1 MRLQFLG
8 CSVCLVAYALPDA
21 LSDAVWEGEGTDA
34 DGVAVS
40 LLQVNAHRSDKVD
53 ETFESLDLLGYAD
66 ETEPGDF
73 CEIGFRGGRACCGA
87 RCGSC
92 GGQGCQNRPGGAAC
106 CSTQVQ
112 TRNRRCTGPRD
123 TNCMIPRQA
132 RPTRS
137 PSIDDERTVEQM
149 QICNSRFGQTLD
161 LAAGSVSH
169 SNLGGAGPD
178 GGAETL
184 VYGGVFNAH
193 GEVIDLVISA
203 TSPYT
208 PNLLNANGGVLHN
221 GLHGGFGV
229 INTACDGSVDLL
241 FSFVNQATGV
251 EMEPPPFLFTWFD
264 SDHGMAHES
273 REAITVTG
281 FSSYHITDLSS
292 IDISEVGEGLGEL
305 ALAEG
310 EGAATFTSTMRGGKV
325 DNPTSPLHLSRLQ
338 ADRTLA
344 LLFSGKSS
352 FSVTLSETGYA
363 NPQGR
368 NFYFSGTSALV
379 CPDDARCTSFTCP
392 PNYTRRM
399 DAEFRTCA
407 AEPCAEVDIENC
419 CYEDA

>member
-1 MRLQFLG
+1 
-8 CSVCLVAYALPDA
+8 
-21 LSDAVWEGEGTDA
+21 
-34 DGVAVS
+34 
-40 LLQVNAHRSDKVD
+40 
-53 ETFESLDLLGYAD
+53 
-66 ETEPGDF
+66 
-73 CEIGFRGGRACCGA
+73 
-87 RCGSC
+87 
-92 GGQGCQNRPGGAAC
+92 
-106 CSTQVQ
+106 
-112 TRNRRCTGPRD
+112 
-123 TNCMIPRQA
+123 MIPRQA

-137 PSIDDERTVEQM
+137 PSIDDHEVVQDMR
-149 QICNSRFGQTLD
+149 ICDSRFGLTLD
-161 LAAGSVSH
+161 LTRATVSH

-184 VYGGVFNAH
+184 VYSGVFNDR
-193 GEVIDLVISA
+193 GDVIDLVISA

-221 GLHGGFGV
+221 GMHGGFGV
-229 INTACDGSVDLL
+229 INIACDGSVDLT
-241 FSFVNQATGV
+241 FSFVNQATGEAV
-251 EMEPPPFLFTWFD
+251 APPPFLFTWFD

-273 REAITVTG
+273 REAITVSG
-281 FSSYHITDLSS
+281 FSSYHITDMST
-292 IDISEVGEGLGEL
+292 IEVAEVGEGLGEI

-325 DNPTSPLHLSRLQ
+325 DNPTTPLHLSRLQ

-392 PNYTRRM
+392 PNFTRRM

-407 AEPCAEVDIENC
+407 AKPCADVDIETC
-419 CYEDA
+419 CYEDAYEQQ

>member
-1 MRLQFLG
+1 
-8 CSVCLVAYALPDA
+8 
-21 LSDAVWEGEGTDA
+21 
-34 DGVAVS
+34 
-40 LLQVNAHRSDKVD
+40 
-53 ETFESLDLLGYAD
+53 
-66 ETEPGDF
+66 
-73 CEIGFRGGRACCGA
+73 
-87 RCGSC
+87 
-92 GGQGCQNRPGGAAC
+92 
-106 CSTQVQ
+106 
-112 TRNRRCTGPRD
+112 
-123 TNCMIPRQA
+123 MIPRQA

-137 PSIDDERTVEQM
+137 PSIDDHEVVRDM
-149 QICNSRFGQTLD
+149 QICDNRFGLTLD
-161 LAAGSVSH
+161 LTSASVSH

-184 VYGGVFNAH
+184 VYSGVFNDR
-193 GEVIDLVISA
+193 GDLIDLVISA

-221 GLHGGFGV
+221 GKHAGFGV
-229 INTACDGSVDLL
+229 INIACDGSVDLT
-241 FSFVNQATGV
+241 FTFVNQATGEPV
-251 EMEPPPFLFTWFD
+251 APPPFLFTWFD

-281 FSSYHITDLSS
+281 FSSYHITDMSA
-292 IDISEVGEGLGEL
+292 IEVAEVGEGLGEI

-325 DNPTSPLHLSRLQ
+325 DNPTTPLHLTRLQ

-392 PNYTRRM
+392 PNFTRRM

-407 AEPCAEVDIENC
+407 AKPCAHVDIENC